1 VYTYQGEP
9 DLRAY
14 ASAGGADS
22 VRLTHLVK
30 PGTQAGDNPYHYLV
44 VHVDGPRVWMDVIG
58 VDWGAGF
65 APYRANRAVLGDT
78 AVRR

>member
-1 VYTYQGEP
+1 
-9 DLRAY
+9 
-14 ASAGGADS
+14 
-22 VRLTHLVK
+22 VK